1 MTKANQAIQTL
12 EKYKAVLKQSLTNLS
27 ASEFEELVT
36 IPEVVNVIQR
46 TEMVLRIK
54 TEIERYIDELGNE
67 GRLISMQMEELVGT
81 TEEEAWLLYK
91 DYARDDSDD
100 KIREIIVGL
109 KDCRT
114 MSCLMH
120 IILYGSLV
128 TLHLRQHPKIQLP
141 RADIGY

>member
-1 MTKANQAIQTL
+1 M
-12 EKYKAVLKQSLTNLS
+12 
-27 ASEFEELVT
+27 T

-46 TEMVLRIK
+46 TEMVMRIK
-54 TEIERYIDELGNE
+54 TEIKRYIHELGNE

-109 KDCRT
+109 KRLSDDE
-114 MSCLMH
+114 LLDA
-120 IILYGSLV
+120 IILSVFSAIHHQRLLLRIRLPLV
-128 TLHLRQHPKIQLP
+128 
-141 RADIGY
+141 DSGY